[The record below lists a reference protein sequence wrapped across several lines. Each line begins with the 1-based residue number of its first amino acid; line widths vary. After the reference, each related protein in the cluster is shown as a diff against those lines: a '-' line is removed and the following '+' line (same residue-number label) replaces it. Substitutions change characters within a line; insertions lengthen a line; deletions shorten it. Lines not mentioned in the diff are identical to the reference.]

1 MRNETLAA
9 QAAPKTTAE
18 CKAAI
23 DSLLLEMRRLNEK
36 IQQDDADI
44 ERLKVETRQIAA
56 QSDVRLAQLE
66 AQLNAPRTAA

>member
-1 MRNETLAA
+1 MNEILAT

-18 CKAAI
+18 YKAAI
-23 DSLLLEMRRLNEK
+23 DLLLGEMRRINEK

-44 ERLKVETRQIAA
+44 ERLKMETRQIAA

-66 AQLNAPRTAA
+66 AQLKVAA

>member
-1 MRNETLAA
+1 MNETLAA

-18 CKAAI
+18 YKAAI
-23 DSLLLEMRRLNEK
+23 DFLLGEMRRINEN
-36 IQQDDADI
+36 IQRDDADI

-66 AQLNAPRTAA
+66 AQLSATRTAA